1 MVAAILRLP
10 SAKERQEAFSTCS
23 SHRSVLSLMYG
34 SCVFIYLKPKQVSRL
49 DSNKEAALVNAVV
62 TPQLNPVIYTL
73 RNKQVHQALRDT
85 LSRWGQACRQEHQ
98 EEDSAQVLGSSEALH
113 GGLLDS
119 CPVLSSINISFHSGI
134 VCGS

>member
-73 RNKQVHQALRDT
+73 RNKQVHQALRKMMF
-85 LSRWGQACRQEHQ
+85 RMKI
-98 EEDSAQVLGSSEALH
+98 SS
-113 GGLLDS
+113 
-119 CPVLSSINISFHSGI
+119 
-134 VCGS
+134 

>member
-85 LSRWGQACRQEHQ
+85 LSRVRLQK
-98 EEDSAQVLGSSEALH
+98 
-113 GGLLDS
+113 
-119 CPVLSSINISFHSGI
+119 
-134 VCGS
+134 